1 MAGKLT
7 CVCCNKQKGTTSFY
21 SHRNPLIA
29 PNMGL
34 CKECAKEHYTDMDS
48 LHTIFRLLNVP
59 FIMDRWQFVMA
70 SEKPDKL
77 GDYLRQINSLPH
89 WKELTYKNSDT
100 ENGSQIT
107 STEDYLAQTNRSYQE
122 NMRFWGN
129 KKYTVEDFDFLNS
142 IYDDLSQDRKPN
154 SAMMKNAYKNIA
166 RTQLQAQ
173 KALESGSA
181 TEFDKLMKTLSTLM
195 GDANVKPAQTSVEN
209 NGIESWGEWVRKIEE
224 TRPILAPTE
233 EFIDVDG
240 IGKYIKKWFT
250 NHFERVFDLNNSP
263 VEDDLKDEEEFSLA
277 KLREEAMQEEDI
289 EIDYS
294 DELEVLEDEKPTTI

>member
-1 MAGKLT
+1 MAGKMT
-7 CVCCNKQKGTTSFY
+7 CVSCNKQKVTTSFY
-21 SHRNPLIA
+21 SHRNTLLA

-34 CKECAKEHYTDMDS
+34 CKECAKAHFEDVDT
-48 LHTIFRLLNVP
+48 LHDILRVLNLP
-59 FIMDRWQFVMA
+59 FIMERWQFVMA
-70 SEKPDKL
+70 SEKTDKL
-77 GDYLRQINSLPH
+77 GDYLRQINSLPN
-89 WKELTYKNSDT
+89 WKGLTYKNSDT
-100 ENGSQIT
+100 ENGGQIS
-107 STEDYLAQTNRSYQE
+107 STENYLAQTDRSYQE

-195 GDANVKPAQTSVEN
+195 GDANVKPNQTSAEN

-250 NHFERVFDLNNSP
+250 KHFERVFDLDNSP
-263 VEDDLKDEEEFSLA
+263 VEDDLKEEEFSLE

-289 EIDYS
+289 EIDFS
-294 DELEVLEDEKPTTI
+294 DSLEGLDEEPTTV

>member
-1 MAGKLT
+1 MAGKMT
-7 CVCCNKQKGTTSFY
+7 CISCNKQKVTTSFY
-21 SHRNPLIA
+21 SHRNTLLA

-34 CKECAKEHYTDMDS
+34 CKECAKAYFEDVDT
-48 LHTIFRLLNVP
+48 LHDILRVLNLP
-59 FIMDRWQFVMA
+59 FIMERWQFVMA
-70 SEKPDKL
+70 SEKTDKL
-77 GDYLRQINSLPH
+77 GDYLRQINSLPN
-89 WKELTYKNSDT
+89 WKGLTYKNSDT
-100 ENGSQIT
+100 ENGSQIS
-107 STEDYLAQTNRSYQE
+107 STEDYLAQTDRSYQE

-173 KALESGSA
+173 KALEGGNA

-263 VEDDLKDEEEFSLA
+263 VEDDLKEEEFSLE

-289 EIDYS
+289 EIDFS
-294 DELEVLEDEKPTTI
+294 DSLEGLDEEPTTV

>member
-1 MAGKLT
+1 MASKIT
-7 CVCCNKQKGTTSFY
+7 CINCNKEKVSTSFY
-21 SHRNPLIA
+21 SNRNPLLA

-34 CKECAKEHYTDMDS
+34 CKECAKSHFEDLDS
-48 LHTIFRLLNVP
+48 LHEILRILNVP
-59 FIMDRWQFVMA
+59 FITERWSFVMA
-70 SEKPDKL
+70 SEKTDKM
-77 GDYLRQINSLPH
+77 GDYLRQINSLPN
-89 WKELTYKNSDT
+89 WKGMTYKDSDMNI
-100 ENGSQIT
+100 NGQVS
-107 STEDYLAQTNRSYQE
+107 STEDYLAQTDRGYQE
-122 NMRFWGN
+122 NMKFWGN

-173 KALESGSA
+173 KALEGGNA
-181 TEFDKLMKTLSTLM
+181 VEFDKLMKTLSNLM

-240 IGKYIKKWFT
+240 IGKYIRKWFT
-250 NHFERVFDLNNSP
+250 KHFERVFDLDNSP
-263 VEDDLKDEEEFSLA
+263 VEDDLKEDFFD
-277 KLREEAMQEEDI
+277 KVREEANEEEDC

-294 DELEVLEDEKPTTI
+294 DSLEDLENEKSATI